1 MTSRMSAAVARLACV
16 HACQDSGQERKL
28 LQSSTMGVQETY
40 GSDCRHNLLVGICIP
55 PFVPDAYCHG
65 EESDAGDFEQE
76 ADEDERPC

>member
-1 MTSRMSAAVARLACV
+1 
-16 HACQDSGQERKL
+16 
-28 LQSSTMGVQETY
+28 MGVQETY